1 MSIFKKWNLL
11 NDLWT
16 VLSITQLIGMYKQLM
31 VLLLINFSYIL
42 QMYLKIQKWR
52 LWYINLKK
60 RSKPKAIPFVDNI
73 IYTCTWIRLN
83 TYPRFKWIIMQKPWS
98 HVKVRIKCN
107 DANFTSSLICIKSIN
122 ETSRFKYT
130 CIL

>member
-16 VLSITQLIGMYKQLM
+16 VLSITQLIGMYKQSI

-42 QMYLKIQKWR
+42 KMYLKIQKWR
-52 LWYINLKK
+52 LWSINLKN
-60 RSKPKAIPFVDNI
+60 AQNQNQYHLLTIY

-130 CIL
+130 CIF